1 MVGEDFSKALSSIL
15 GASSRKVTAVR
26 LSHFPKASAPM
37 LVTLLPIL
45 TLVRRVHSWKAKVQ
59 MLVTGISLMK
69 VGMIRSPVAEVLQLV
84 ILTSSFM
91 I

>member
-1 MVGEDFSKALSSIL
+1 MLVTLSGIVILVKAVHPSKPQS
-15 GASSRKVTAVR
+15 
-26 LSHFPKASAPM
+26 PM
-37 LVTLLPIL
+37 LVTPLPIL